1 MPSNVKQEIL
11 VIQTAFIGDVFL
23 MVPMLKE
30 LRKLFPNDVLNVV
43 VRSGLADF
51 LKKFNLADEVFEVK
65 KGNRD
70 SYIKAQQHLKLRK
83 FRYII
88 APHSSVRTALFSL
101 PFRAE
106 KKISYR
112 QWWNRFIYDVRLVKN
127 ENWPEPMR
135 QLQLLEPLWQ
145 QDLLTHFN
153 LGTHSDYRKMGA
165 MIANELLMSIGEEHW
180 APHLSLRAKLL
191 QEQNLD
197 LNKFIVLFP
206 GSVWKTKQWTTEGFT
221 QLALQLEAQNYNIV
235 LMGSEGE
242 KQICSSIAVGLKREI
257 NLAGRYSLW
266 ESLLFLSAAKL
277 VVCNDSGSMHM
288 AAFANVPTVAV
299 FGPTVLSQGF
309 RPWQNRAVVVENEKL
324 KCRPCGKHGHKAC
337 PLGHHECM
345 KSISSALVF
354 SACKSYI

>member
-1 MPSNVKQEIL
+1 MPFNLKQEIL

-30 LRKLFPNDVLNVV
+30 LRKLYPNDVLNVV

-70 SYIKAQQHLKLRK
+70 SYIKAQEHLKLRK
-83 FRYII
+83 FRYVI
-88 APHSSVRTALFSL
+88 APHSSLRTALFSL
-101 PFRAE
+101 PLRAE

-112 QWWNRFIYDVRLVKN
+112 QWWNKFIYDFRLTKN

-145 QDLLTHFN
+145 QNLLTHFN
-153 LGTHSDYRKMGA
+153 LEAHIDYRKMA
-165 MIANELLMSIGEEHW
+165 AVVANDLLMSVGDQHW
-180 APHLSLRAKLL
+180 APHINLRTQLL
-191 QEQNLD
+191 QEQN

-206 GSVWKTKQWTTEGFT
+206 GSVWKTKQWTIEGFT
-221 QLALQLEAQNYNIV
+221 QLAQQLEGQNYNIV

-242 KQICSSIAVGLKREI
+242 KQICNIIAAGLKRKI
-257 NLAGRYSLW
+257 NLAGCYSLW
-266 ESLLFLSAAKL
+266 ESLLLLSAAKL

-309 RPWQNRAVVVENEKL
+309 RPWQNRAVVVENVKL
-324 KCRPCGKHGHKAC
+324 ECRPCGKHGHKVC